1 MGIGGDDLLAEI
13 ENTYPRLGVYLRH
26 YLIPSIQKTAENAA
40 VDTSTQISAPAPPEA
55 VQVSVAGEMMQVVVN
70 HQSPITKGVHYIY
83 SVATNPQFIG
93 AQVEVKPATRAPIH
107 FVLPTNQVQVDPLH
121 DPIVPHQYYVSVQA
135 QYQGSQPSAPTY
147 HGGITPSPIT
157 MGGGTGGT
165 QMNIIPGTGTG
176 TATNGAQI
184 LVGLGKAQVRL

>member
-55 VQVSVAGEMMQVVVN
+55 VQVTTSGEMMQVVVN

-107 FVLPTNQVQVDPLH
+107 FTLPAKSTVPDDPSH
-121 DPIVPHQYYVSVQA
+121 PTANNHQYYVAVQA
-135 QYQGSQPSAPTY
+135 QYPGSPPSSPTY
-147 HGGITPSPIT
+147 LGGVSPSPVMLTPTTPTRMDI
-157 MGGGTGGT
+157 
-165 QMNIIPGTGTG
+165 QPGTGTG

-184 LVGLGKAQVRL
+184 LVGLGKSQVRI

>member
-55 VQVSVAGEMMQVVVN
+55 VQVTTSGEMMQVVVN

-83 SVATNPQFIG
+83 SVSTNPQFIG
-93 AQVEVKPATRAPIH
+93 AQVEVKPATRAPLH
-107 FVLPTNQVQVDPLH
+107 FTLPTKTADGLAT
-121 DPIVPHQYYVSVQA
+121 HQYYVAVQT
-135 QYQGSQPSAPTY
+135 QYPGSQPSAPTY
-147 HGGITPSPIT
+147 HGGQAPSPVT
-157 MGGGTGGT
+157 MNGATT
-165 QMNIIPGTGTG
+165 MDISPGTGTG

-184 LVGLGKAQVRL
+184 LVGIGKAQVRI